1 MNYILTICFVVVML
15 ASAGIIFWWYKFD
28 SIPDVIEGFLF
39 FGSVLAW
46 IAAVAIMICAIENNI
61 ENTQFVNSFRKQ
73 QEYIDESRGE
83 EGFYY
88 DFAKA
93 NAELAEKQASREFW
107 GKYSTVPEEVL
118 ELKPLH

>member
-1 MNYILTICFVVVML
+1 MQPQYHPLE
-15 ASAGIIFWWYKFD
+15 SSSGG
-28 SIPDVIEGFLF
+28 IEGFLF
-39 FGSVLAW
+39 FGSVLTW
-46 IAAVAIMICAIENNI
+46 VAI
-61 ENTQFVNSFRKQ
+61 VGVYR
-73 QEYIDESRGE
+73 DEK
-83 EGFYY
+83 GFYY